1 MDEVGGA
8 VVHLEGLPMNVSVDM
23 SIAFLSKAKLGVS
36 LLMFFQI
43 FTSDCLLLNS
53 YDLLK
58 TYRKG
63 ET

>member
-8 VVHLEGLPMNVSVDM
+8 LVHVEGLPMSVSVDM

-36 LLMFFQI
+36 LLKSLLG
-43 FTSDCLLLNS
+43 TVCLLNS

-58 TYRKG
+58 VIERDI
-63 ET
+63 